1 MCFCNTYQYLMRKEI
16 SGSLFRETPPLY
28 FGAPFVF
35 QLWVMLSKDECYNQ
49 YPMKNSA
56 LYLYPPSHLSQTVI
70 PTKNICYS
78 HEKAVFY
85 DTRPPIIAQGHD
97 GRFLVLGMYTMY
109 LSFAF
114 TFCSYLDSHLE
125 RLSMLSLFIHPAFLS
140 GISPIRLYTFEI
152 TPFRPILCCI
162 PFVKNSILS
171 FLGRPSFF
179 LGDPPISF
187 PTCIYHKKRAKK
199 A

>member
-1 MCFCNTYQYLMRKEI
+1 MRKEI

-56 LYLYPPSHLSQTVI
+56 LYLYPPSHLSQPII

-85 DTRPPIIAQGHD
+85 DTKPPIIAQGHD

-114 TFCSYLDSHLE
+114 TFLPYLDSYLE
-125 RLSMLSLFIHPAFLS
+125 QLSMLSLFIYAAFLS
-140 GISPIRLYTFEI
+140 GISPIRLYTLEI

-179 LGDPPISF
+179 
-187 PTCIYHKKRAKK
+187 
-199 A
+199 

>member
-1 MCFCNTYQYLMRKEI
+1 
-16 SGSLFRETPPLY
+16 
-28 FGAPFVF
+28 
-35 QLWVMLSKDECYNQ
+35 MLSKDECYNQ

-97 GRFLVLGMYTMY
+97 GRFLALGMYTMH

-114 TFCSYLDSHLE
+114 TFLLVVGLVSGAAFYALPFYP
-125 RLSMLSLFIHPAFLS
+125 RILSLRHLS
-140 GISPIRLYTFEI
+140 YTSLYF
-152 TPFRPILCCI
+152 
-162 PFVKNSILS
+162 
-171 FLGRPSFF
+171 
-179 LGDPPISF
+179 
-187 PTCIYHKKRAKK
+187 
-199 A
+199 

>member
-1 MCFCNTYQYLMRKEI
+1 MCFCNTYQYLIRKEI
-16 SGSLFRETPPLY
+16 SGSLFRKTPPLY

-56 LYLYPPSHLSQTVI
+56 LYRYPPSHLSQTVI

-78 HEKAVFY
+78 YEKAVFY

-114 TFCSYLDSHLE
+114 PFLLVVGLVSGAALYALFFYPPS
-125 RLSMLSLFIHPAFLS
+125 LSLRHLS
-140 GISPIRLYTFEI
+140 YTSLYF
-152 TPFRPILCCI
+152 
-162 PFVKNSILS
+162 
-171 FLGRPSFF
+171 
-179 LGDPPISF
+179 
-187 PTCIYHKKRAKK
+187 
-199 A
+199 

>member
-1 MCFCNTYQYLMRKEI
+1 MRKEI

-70 PTKNICYS
+70 PTKNIYYS

-85 DTRPPIIAQGHD
+85 DTKPPIIAQGHD
-97 GRFLVLGMYTMY
+97 ERSMVLGMYTMY

-114 TFCSYLDSHLE
+114 TFLLVSEAAFYALPF
-125 RLSMLSLFIHPAFLS
+125 LSMPPFSPASLLYVFILLKSLRFAPSSAAFHS
-140 GISPIRLYTFEI
+140 
-152 TPFRPILCCI
+152 
-162 PFVKNSILS
+162 
-171 FLGRPSFF
+171 
-179 LGDPPISF
+179 
-187 PTCIYHKKRAKK
+187 
-199 A
+199 

>member
-70 PTKNICYS
+70 PTKNNCYS

-114 TFCSYLDSHLE
+114 PFLLVVGLVSGAALYALPFYPPS
-125 RLSMLSLFIHPAFLS
+125 LSLLYVFILLKSLLFAPSSAAFHS
-140 GISPIRLYTFEI
+140 
-152 TPFRPILCCI
+152 
-162 PFVKNSILS
+162 
-171 FLGRPSFF
+171 
-179 LGDPPISF
+179 
-187 PTCIYHKKRAKK
+187 
-199 A
+199 

>member
-78 HEKAVFY
+78 YEKAVFY

-114 TFCSYLDSHLE
+114 TFLLVVGLVSGAAFYALPF
-125 RLSMLSLFIHPAFLS
+125 LSMPPFSPASLLYVFILEKSLLFAPSSAAFHS
-140 GISPIRLYTFEI
+140 
-152 TPFRPILCCI
+152 
-162 PFVKNSILS
+162 
-171 FLGRPSFF
+171 
-179 LGDPPISF
+179 
-187 PTCIYHKKRAKK
+187 
-199 A
+199 

>member
-16 SGSLFRETPPLY
+16 NGSLFWKTPPAY

-35 QLWVMLSKDECYNQ
+35 QLWVMLSKEECYNQ

-56 LYLYPPSHLSQTVI
+56 LYLYPPSHLSQTII

-85 DTRPPIIAQGHD
+85 DTKPLLIAQGYD
-97 GRFLVLGMYTMY
+97 GISPVLGMYTMY

-114 TFCSYLDSHLE
+114 TFLLVVGLVSGAAFYALPFYP
-125 RLSMLSLFIHPAFLS
+125 RILSLWHLS
-140 GISPIRLYTFEI
+140 YTSLYF
-152 TPFRPILCCI
+152 
-162 PFVKNSILS
+162 
-171 FLGRPSFF
+171 
-179 LGDPPISF
+179 
-187 PTCIYHKKRAKK
+187 
-199 A
+199 

>member
-16 SGSLFRETPPLY
+16 SGSLFRETPTLY

-56 LYLYPPSHLSQTVI
+56 LYLYPPSHLSQPVI
-70 PTKNICYS
+70 PIKNICYS

-97 GRFLVLGMYTMY
+97 GRFLVLGMYTMH

-114 TFCSYLDSHLE
+114 TFLLVSGAAFYALLFYLCRLPLRHLSYT
-125 RLSMLSLFIHPAFLS
+125 SLYVRNHSFSPHPLLHS
-140 GISPIRLYTFEI
+140 IRKE
-152 TPFRPILCCI
+152 
-162 PFVKNSILS
+162 
-171 FLGRPSFF
+171 
-179 LGDPPISF
+179 
-187 PTCIYHKKRAKK
+187 
-199 A
+199 

>member
-1 MCFCNTYQYLMRKEI
+1 MEKEI
-16 SGSLFRETPPLY
+16 SGFLFSNAPHTY
-28 FGAPFVF
+28 FGASFVF

-114 TFCSYLDSHLE
+114 PFLLVVGLVSGAAFYALPFYPRIRSLRHLSYT
-125 RLSMLSLFIHPAFLS
+125 SLYF
-140 GISPIRLYTFEI
+140 
-152 TPFRPILCCI
+152 
-162 PFVKNSILS
+162 
-171 FLGRPSFF
+171 
-179 LGDPPISF
+179 
-187 PTCIYHKKRAKK
+187 
-199 A
+199 

>member
-16 SGSLFRETPPLY
+16 SGSLFRETPPVY

-35 QLWVMLSKDECYNQ
+35 QLWVILSKDECYNQ

-56 LYLYPPSHLSQTVI
+56 LYLYPPSHLSQPVI

-78 HEKAVFY
+78 HGKAVFY
-85 DTRPPIIAQGHD
+85 DTKPPIIAQGQD

-114 TFCSYLDSHLE
+114 IFLLVVGETFYPSPF
-125 RLSMLSLFIHPAFLS
+125 LSMP
-140 GISPIRLYTFEI
+140 
-152 TPFRPILCCI
+152 PFFPT
-162 PFVKNSILS
+162 S
-171 FLGRPSFF
+171 FLYVFILLKSLLFTPSSAAFH
-179 LGDPPISF
+179 S
-187 PTCIYHKKRAKK
+187 
-199 A
+199 